1 LIKKLKLHLYRKY
14 NKIMKNTDLITLHTN
29 NIDNLIIIKK
39 NLNFKNIQKN
49 NFLNNDEYEDYNYL
63 LNILIEEDKIIN
75 EILEELNKQSSE
87 YIEQKFNKFIISI
100 LLIFLFS
107 IIILVKEIFIKN
119 KH

>member
-1 LIKKLKLHLYRKY
+1 
-14 NKIMKNTDLITLHTN
+14 MKNTNLITLHTN
-29 NIDNLIIIKK
+29 NIDNLIITKK

-75 EILEELNKQSSE
+75 EILEELNKQSSKYE
-87 YIEQKFNKFIISI
+87 EQKFNKFIISI

-107 IIILVKEIFIKN
+107 IIILVKEIFIEN

>member
-1 LIKKLKLHLYRKY
+1 
-14 NKIMKNTDLITLHTN
+14 MKNTDLITLHTN

-75 EILEELNKQSSE
+75 EILEELNKQSSKYE
-87 YIEQKFNKFIISI
+87 EQKFNKFIISI

-107 IIILVKEIFIKN
+107 IIIIIKTIFFN
-119 KH
+119 Y

>member
-1 LIKKLKLHLYRKY
+1 
-14 NKIMKNTDLITLHTN
+14 MKNTDLITLHTN

-75 EILEELNKQSSE
+75 EILEELNKQSLE
-87 YIEQKFNKFIISI
+87 YEEQKFNKFIISI

-119 KH
+119 KY

>member
-1 LIKKLKLHLYRKY
+1 
-14 NKIMKNTDLITLHTN
+14 MKNTNLITLHTN

-75 EILEELNKQSSE
+75 EILEELNKQSLE
-87 YIEQKFNKFIISI
+87 YEEQKFNKFIISI

-107 IIILVKEIFIKN
+107 IIIIIKTIFFN
-119 KH
+119 Y

>member
-1 LIKKLKLHLYRKY
+1 
-14 NKIMKNTDLITLHTN
+14 MKNTDLITLHTN

-87 YIEQKFNKFIISI
+87 DIEQKFNKFIISI

>member
-1 LIKKLKLHLYRKY
+1 
-14 NKIMKNTDLITLHTN
+14 MKNTNLITLHTN

-75 EILEELNKQSSE
+75 EILEELNKQSLE
-87 YIEQKFNKFIISI
+87 YEEQKFNKFIISI

-107 IIILVKEIFIKN
+107 IIILVKEIFIEN

>member
-1 LIKKLKLHLYRKY
+1 
-14 NKIMKNTDLITLHTN
+14 MKNTDLITLHTN

-75 EILEELNKQSSE
+75 EILEELNKQSLE
-87 YIEQKFNKFIISI
+87 YEEQKFNKFIISI

-107 IIILVKEIFIKN
+107 IIILVKEIFIEN

>member
-1 LIKKLKLHLYRKY
+1 
-14 NKIMKNTDLITLHTN
+14 MKNTDLITLHTN

-75 EILEELNKQSSE
+75 EILEELNKQSSKYE
-87 YIEQKFNKFIISI
+87 EQKFNKFIISI

-107 IIILVKEIFIKN
+107 IIILVKEIFIEN

>member
-1 LIKKLKLHLYRKY
+1 
-14 NKIMKNTDLITLHTN
+14 MKNTDLITLHTN

-87 YIEQKFNKFIISI
+87 YIKQKFNKFIISI

-107 IIILVKEIFIKN
+107 IIILVKEIFIEN

>member
-1 LIKKLKLHLYRKY
+1 
-14 NKIMKNTDLITLHTN
+14 MKNTDLITLHTN
-29 NIDNLIIIKK
+29 NIDNLIITKK

-75 EILEELNKQSSE
+75 EILEELNKQSSKYE
-87 YIEQKFNKFIISI
+87 EQKFNKFIISI

-107 IIILVKEIFIKN
+107 IIIIIKTIFFN
-119 KH
+119 Y

>member
-1 LIKKLKLHLYRKY
+1 
-14 NKIMKNTDLITLHTN
+14 MKNTDLITLHTN

-75 EILEELNKQSSE
+75 EILEELNKQSSKYE
-87 YIEQKFNKFIISI
+87 EKKFNKFIISI

-107 IIILVKEIFIKN
+107 IIILVKEIFIEN

>member
-1 LIKKLKLHLYRKY
+1 
-14 NKIMKNTDLITLHTN
+14 MKNTDLITLHTN

-39 NLNFKNIQKN
+39 ILNFKNIQKN

-75 EILEELNKQSSE
+75 EILEELNKQSSKYE
-87 YIEQKFNKFIISI
+87 EKKFNKFIISI

-107 IIILVKEIFIKN
+107 IIILVKEIFILN

>member
-1 LIKKLKLHLYRKY
+1 
-14 NKIMKNTDLITLHTN
+14 MKNTNLITLHTN

-75 EILEELNKQSSE
+75 EILEELNKQSSKYE
-87 YIEQKFNKFIISI
+87 EQKFNKFIISI

-107 IIILVKEIFIKN
+107 IIILVKEIFIEN

>member
-1 LIKKLKLHLYRKY
+1 
-14 NKIMKNTDLITLHTN
+14 MKNTDLITLHTN

-75 EILEELNKQSSE
+75 EILEKLNKQSSE

-107 IIILVKEIFIKN
+107 IIILVKEIFIEN

>member
-1 LIKKLKLHLYRKY
+1 
-14 NKIMKNTDLITLHTN
+14 MKNTNLITLHTN

-87 YIEQKFNKFIISI
+87 YIKQKFNKFIISI

-107 IIILVKEIFIKN
+107 IIIIIKTIFFN
-119 KH
+119 Y

>member
-1 LIKKLKLHLYRKY
+1 
-14 NKIMKNTDLITLHTN
+14 MKNTDLITLHTN

-75 EILEELNKQSSE
+75 EILEELNKQSSKYE
-87 YIEQKFNKFIISI
+87 EKKFNKFIISI

-119 KH
+119 YQNN

>member
-1 LIKKLKLHLYRKY
+1 
-14 NKIMKNTDLITLHTN
+14 MKNTDLITLHTN

-63 LNILIEEDKIIN
+63 LNILIEENKIIN
-75 EILEELNKQSSE
+75 EILEELNKQSSKYE
-87 YIEQKFNKFIISI
+87 EQKFNKFIISI

-107 IIILVKEIFIKN
+107 IIILVKEIFIEN